1 LLPLAD
7 LSDVLGAKPRENG
20 DANENSHGGFVVVMQ
35 QAGQLFGVIVDEVFD
50 TEEIV
55 VKPLASAIADANAFS
70 GATILGDGAVIMIID
85 PAAISQKIG
94 MGEAAG
100 EETNASV
107 TKLNAKKLDIT
118 PMVVF
123 KAGSDEP
130 KAVPLSLVTRLED
143 LDASTFESGDGQIM
157 VQYRGELMPIVAAD
171 PRMTIARIG
180 AQPVLVFTH
189 NRHAVGIAVDHIID
203 IVEEKLTIET
213 STSQA
218 GILGVAVLRAK
229 ATEILDVGHYL
240 TGAIGNWDAPDASS
254 SRHII
259 MVERN
264 PFFRNLLA
272 PLLRA
277 AGYEVEAVDTI
288 SAALLCAEYR
298 KPSAVLADI
307 DADGDAARRL
317 LDDERLS
324 GARIVA
330 MSGSDEASASG
341 FASLVRKSDRNSLI
355 AALDTTKAQE
365 IAA

>member
-1 LLPLAD
+1 
-7 LSDVLGAKPRENG
+7 
-20 DANENSHGGFVVVMQ
+20 VMQ

-55 VKPLASAIADANAFS
+55 VKPLAAAIAEVNAFS

-85 PAAISQKIG
+85 PASICQRIG
-94 MGEAAG
+94 MGEATS
-100 EETNASV
+100 EDVTASV
-107 TKLNAKKLDIT
+107 SKLNAKKADVT

-123 KAGSDEP
+123 QAGGAEP
-130 KAVPLSLVTRLED
+130 KAVPLSLVTRLEN
-143 LDASTFESGDGQIM
+143 LNASTFETGDGQII

-171 PRMTIARIG
+171 PRMTIARTG
-180 AQPVLVFTH
+180 AQPVLVFNH
-189 NRHAVGIAVDHIID
+189 NHHTIGIAVDHIVD

-218 GILGVAVLRAK
+218 GVLGMAVLRGK
-229 ATEILDVGHYL
+229 ATEVLDVGHYL
-240 TGAIGNWDAPDASS
+240 TLALGNWDAPAPSS
-254 SRHII
+254 AARHII

-298 KPSAVLADI
+298 RPAAVLADI
-307 DADGDAARRL
+307 DADADAARRL
-317 LDDERLS
+317 LDDDRLS

-330 MSGSDEASASG
+330 MSGADDANAAG
-341 FASLVRKSDRNSLI
+341 FASLVRKSDRQSMI
-355 AALDTTKAQE
+355 AALDTGKTLE